1 LSDTDSFIE
10 EVTEEVQRDKLFGYI
25 RRYGWIAVLLVF
37 ALVGGAAWNEYS
49 KAQTRNAAQA
59 RGDAILA
66 ALSSDDSGERAAALA
81 QIDASGATAPVVAM
95 LRSAEEMAAD
105 DPDAAA
111 AALQAIASDDAQPP
125 LYRDLAL
132 LKHVILTAASTDP
145 ADRIAALQPLTAPG
159 GPFRVLAEEQ
169 IALAEVQ
176 SGETDA
182 ALTRLQA
189 LVEDTE
195 ASQGLRRRVSQLIV
209 ALGGDADPV

>member
-1 LSDTDSFIE
+1 MSDTDSFIE